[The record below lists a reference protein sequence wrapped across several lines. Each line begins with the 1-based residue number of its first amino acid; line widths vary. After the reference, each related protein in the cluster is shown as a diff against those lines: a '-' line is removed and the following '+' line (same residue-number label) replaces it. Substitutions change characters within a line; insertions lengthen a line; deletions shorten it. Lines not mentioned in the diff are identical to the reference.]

1 MTCILPDGM
10 GNFWFG
16 SLGGLFRASRGE
28 LLAATGTGLTHVRW
42 SRLDRADGMP
52 TRECSGAAQPSG
64 WVRADGTLAVPT
76 VRGLVMF
83 DPARIREPAVS
94 PTVFLREVRANGKRL
109 EQRSRA
115 YQAGPGR
122 QRMEFR
128 YRGLDLSLPE
138 EMTYRTRLLPI
149 DARWQESGRQR
160 QVVYEGLPPGRYRFE
175 VLAIHGGGRPS
186 ERPAVAE
193 VVVRPFFWQTGWF
206 VGTVGLAGLMA
217 AAGAGWMGARRRMR
231 KRLQEIKLRHAK
243 ETERA
248 RIARDLHDDLGAKA
262 TELSL
267 IADLGVEAVDPGEL
281 ALALG
286 EISRKTRELVG
297 SLDEI
302 VWAVNPQEDRLRS
315 LLEYVTATA
324 AEFLARAGV
333 AVRLD
338 VEPGLPDRVVDSVTR
353 HSVYLAV
360 RECLNNTVKHAGA
373 ATVRLAISWREP
385 DELEI
390 VLEDDGC
397 GFGEKEQHGY
407 GLDNLRARMAECG
420 GRCELSGFEG
430 RGARVRLTV
439 PMPARLAAD

>member
-1 MTCILPDGM
+1 
-10 GNFWFG
+10 
-16 SLGGLFRASRGE
+16 
-28 LLAATGTGLTHVRW
+28 
-42 SRLDRADGMP
+42 MP
-52 TRECSGAAQPSG
+52 TRECSGASQPSG
-64 WVRADGTLAVPT
+64 WVRRDGTLAVPT
-76 VRGLVMF
+76 VRGLVML
-83 DPARIREPAVS
+83 DPARIQEPAVA
-94 PTVFLREVRANGKRL
+94 PTVFLREVRANGQRL
-109 EQRSRA
+109 EAGPGA

-122 QRMEFR
+122 PRLEFR
-128 YRGLDLSLPE
+128 FRGLDLSLPE

-149 DARWQESGRQR
+149 DPHWQESGRQR
-160 QVVYEGLPPGRYRFE
+160 QVVYEGVPPGRYRFE

-186 ERPAVAE
+186 ERPAVAK
-193 VVVRPFFWQTGWF
+193 VVVRPFFWETAWF
-206 VGTVGLAGLMA
+206 TAAVVLAGLLT
-217 AAGAGWMGARRRMR
+217 AAGGGWMGARRRMK
-231 KRLQEIKLRHAK
+231 KRLQEIKLRHAR

-267 IADLGVEAVDPGEL
+267 IADLGAEAADAAEL
-281 ALALG
+281 GAALG

-302 VWAVNPQEDRLRS
+302 VWAVNPREDRLRS
-315 LLEYVTATA
+315 LLEYLTATA
-324 AEFLARAGV
+324 AEFLERAGV
-333 AVRLD
+333 VLRLD
-338 VEPGLPDRVVDSVTR
+338 VEPGLPDRVVDSATR

-373 ATVRLAISWREP
+373 ASVRLAISWREP
-385 DELEI
+385 AELEI
-390 VLEDDGC
+390 VLEDDGR

-439 PMPARLAAD
+439 PLPERPAMD